1 MANDRTTN
9 NRNSPSPA
17 HPFSPSQITVLIADD
32 HPIFRKGLREII
44 TAEPSL
50 KLVAEV
56 EDGAHALQAIRSQLP
71 QVAVLDVDMPQA
83 DGITV
88 ARTIKEEGLPVAVVL
103 LTMHRN
109 ERFFN
114 AALDLGVA
122 GYVLKDSAVS
132 EIVSAIRA
140 VSAGNR
146 FVTPLLTDYLLNRRQ
161 AQTQSEA
168 KTGLAT
174 LTDAERR
181 VMKLIAEYKS
191 SQEIADELFISVRTV
206 DRHRANIANKLD
218 LKGAHALLH
227 FALEHKTEL

>member
-1 MANDRTTN
+1 
-9 NRNSPSPA
+9 
-17 HPFSPSQITVLIADD
+17 
-32 HPIFRKGLREII
+32 
-44 TAEPSL
+44 
-50 KLVAEV
+50 
-56 EDGAHALQAIRSQLP
+56 
-71 QVAVLDVDMPQA
+71 
-83 DGITV
+83 V
-88 ARTIKEEGLPVAVVL
+88 ARTIKDEGLPVAVVL

-140 VSAGNR
+140 VSVGNR
-146 FVTPLLTDYLLNRRQ
+146 YITPLLTDYILNRRHT
-161 AQTQSEA
+161 QTQSESM
-168 KTGLAT
+168 TGLST

-181 VMKLIAEYKS
+181 LLKLIAQYKS
-191 SQEIADELFISVRTV
+191 SQEIADELFISIRTV

-227 FALEHKTEL
+227 FALEHKGQL

>member
-1 MANDRTTN
+1 MSDEI
-9 NRNSPSPA
+9 S
-17 HPFSPSQITVLIADD
+17 VLIADD

-56 EDGAHALQAIRSQLP
+56 EDGARALQAIRAQLP
-71 QVAVLDVDMPQA
+71 QVAVLDVDMPHK

-88 ARTIKEEGLPVAVVL
+88 ARAIKEERLPVAVVL

-114 AALDLGVA
+114 AALDLGVQ

-132 EIVSAIRA
+132 EIVGAIRA
-140 VSAGNR
+140 VSAGR
-146 FVTPLLTDYLLNRRQ
+146 PFVTPLLTDYLLNRRQ
-161 AQTQSEA
+161 AHAQSNA
-168 KTGLAT
+168 NTGLST
-174 LTDAERR
+174 LTAAERR
-181 VMKLIAEYKS
+181 VMNLIAQYKT
-191 SQEIADELFISVRTV
+191 SQEVADELFISIRTV

-227 FALEHKTEL
+227 FALEHKAEL

>member
-1 MANDRTTN
+1 MTTE
-9 NRNSPSPA
+9 
-17 HPFSPSQITVLIADD
+17 ITVLIADD

-44 TAEPSL
+44 AAEPSL

-56 EDGAHALQAIRSQLP
+56 EDGARALDAIRAHLP
-71 QVAVLDVDMPQA
+71 QVAVLDVDMPQQ
-83 DGITV
+83 DGISV
-88 ARTIKEEGLPVAVVL
+88 ARTVKEEGLPVAVVL

-122 GYVLKDSAVS
+122 GYVLKDGAVS

-174 LTDAERR
+174 LTDSERR
-181 VMKLIAEYKS
+181 VTKLIAQYKS
-191 SQEIADELFISVRTV
+191 SQEIADELFISIRTV

-227 FALEHKTEL
+227 FALEHKGEL

>member
-1 MANDRTTN
+1 M
-9 NRNSPSPA
+9 S
-17 HPFSPSQITVLIADD
+17 HEITVLIADD

-50 KLVAEV
+50 QLVAEV
-56 EDGAHALQAIRSQLP
+56 EDGARALQAIRAQLP
-71 QVAVLDVDMPQA
+71 QVAVLDVDMPQQ

-88 ARTIKEEGLPVAVVL
+88 ARKIKEEGLPVAVVL

-140 VSAGNR
+140 VNEGNSY
-146 FVTPLLTDYLLNRRQ
+146 VTPLLTDYLLNRRH
-161 AQTQSEA
+161 AHTESEA
-168 KTGLAT
+168 RTGLST

-181 VMKLIAEYKS
+181 LLKLIAQYKS
-191 SQEIADELFISVRTV
+191 SQEIADELFISIRTV

-227 FALEHKTEL
+227 FALEHKGQL